1 MPANPVLV
9 SGAGAGMTVMAL
21 PQRESPNLGNTYAVL
36 SRCTIDNA
44 MAKKVLVTL
53 YGNDVAPR
61 FDLATEVL
69 IASVADDGTMREEK
83 TMVLPQ
89 ASAEKL
95 CHMVLTEEVHAV
107 ICGGIEQEYY
117 EYLTWK
123 RVNVIDSVVGFYE
136 AVLQKFGRGTLKAG
150 DILFEGTVEEGNG
163 H

>member
-1 MPANPVLV
+1 MV
-9 SGAGAGMTVMAL
+9 
-21 PQRESPNLGNTYAVL
+21 
-36 SRCTIDNA
+36 
-44 MAKKVLVTL
+44 KKVLVTL

-69 IASVADDGTMREEK
+69 IASVADDGAVREEK

-95 CHMVLTEEVHAV
+95 CHMVLTEEVQAV

-123 RVNVIDSVVGFYE
+123 RVHVIDSVVGIYE
-136 AVLQKFGRGTLKAG
+136 AVLQRFGKGTLKAG
-150 DILFEGTVEEGNG
+150 DILFGGSVEERNG

>member
-1 MPANPVLV
+1 
-9 SGAGAGMTVMAL
+9 MA
-21 PQRESPNLGNTYAVL
+21 R
-36 SRCTIDNA
+36 
-44 MAKKVLVTL
+44 KVLVTL

-69 IASVADDGTMREEK
+69 IAAVTADGAVLEEK

-95 CHMVLTEEVHAV
+95 CHMVLTEEVEAV

-123 RVNVIDSVVGFYE
+123 RVNVIDSVAGCYE
-136 AVLQKFGRGTLKAG
+136 VVLERFGRGTLKAG
-150 DILFEGTVEEGNG
+150 DILYGKR
-163 H
+163 

>member
-1 MPANPVLV
+1 M
-9 SGAGAGMTVMAL
+9 SH
-21 PQRESPNLGNTYAVL
+21 
-36 SRCTIDNA
+36 CTIDEA
-44 MAKKVLVTL
+44 MVKKVLITL

-69 IASVADDGTMREEK
+69 IASVADDGAVREEK

-95 CHMVLTEEVHAV
+95 CHMVLTEEVQAV

-123 RVNVIDSVVGFYE
+123 RVHVIDSVVGIYE
-136 AVLQKFGRGTLKAG
+136 AVLQRFGKGTLKAG
-150 DILFEGTVEEGNG
+150 DILFGGAVEERNG